1 VGMAYRMI
9 EAVVAP
15 AAPGETAAAGTN
27 PARRRR
33 LTTAGRTGRVSHR
46 VFRVFREKNSDVTQS
61 WSSSLALPS
70 SLQQAHG
77 GRGPYD
83 VVKQWN
89 NDGLIASVLELV
101 LTS

>member
-1 VGMAYRMI
+1 
-9 EAVVAP
+9 
-15 AAPGETAAAGTN
+15 
-27 PARRRR
+27 
-33 LTTAGRTGRVSHR
+33 LTTAGRTGRVSH
-46 VFRVFREKNSDVTQS
+46 RVFREKNSDVTQS